1 MARASY
7 DEILTG
13 FSQCKISFIVK
24 EVSKKNSQDELNG
37 VSSIWA
43 VEPVWLSDREIVEDK
58 TNNIN
63 SHRCD

>member
-24 EVSKKNSQDELNG
+24 EVGKKTTKC
-37 VSSIWA
+37 VSCIWA
-43 VEPVWLSDREIVEDK
+43 VEAVWLLDREIVENKND
-58 TNNIN
+58 NIN
-63 SHRCD
+63 SRKCD